1 MAEFTNSDEFT
12 NSELMACVLARELN
26 DGEIVRVG
34 VATPVAEAAVRMAH
48 LSYGPNIELVF
59 FGGRMKGMPPKLV
72 SDDGRHVVIRPLAYV
87 PERLIARYAT
97 ARAFPIIPCTLCGSQ
112 PNMQRMA
119 VKNMLAGF
127 LLATATAPVL
137 PNAWMITQLMKA

>member
-1 MAEFTNSDEFT
+1 MARQILPRACQSRRISGTNRDGAVAGAQRVLIMAEFTNSDEFT

-59 FGGRMKGMPPKLV
+59 FGGRMNVAHLDSIPMPAFPWDRRV
-72 SDDGRHVVIRPLAYV
+72 VRWTESYSDSGHRFDRLKDWHRHVFFI
-87 PERLIARYAT
+87 
-97 ARAFPIIPCTLCGSQ
+97 G
-112 PNMQRMA
+112 
-119 VKNMLAGF
+119 GG
-127 LLATATAPVL
+127 
-137 PNAWMITQLMKA
+137 